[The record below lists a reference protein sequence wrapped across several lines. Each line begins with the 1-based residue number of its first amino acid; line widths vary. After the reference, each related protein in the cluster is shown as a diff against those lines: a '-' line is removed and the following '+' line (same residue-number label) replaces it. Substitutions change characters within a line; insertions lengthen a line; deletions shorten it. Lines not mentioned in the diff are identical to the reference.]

1 MISSN
6 DLYKICSSNIINE
19 YVDKVVENME
29 YNLELKL
36 LESAYQKNVKDMF
49 SIESLIDKR
58 VEKETEFLKNI
69 GRFEDALALILVKL
83 DKNEYNAAKDSKYI
97 YISWDKKETIPSR
110 NLEDI
115 KEGWISL
122 FL

>member
-1 MISSN
+1 MISAN

-19 YVDKVVENME
+19 YVNKVAENME

-49 SIESLIDKR
+49 SIESLIDER
-58 VEKETEFLKNI
+58 VEKEAEFLKNI
-69 GRFEDALALILVKL
+69 GRLDDALALILVKL

-97 YISWDKKETIPSR
+97 YISWDKKETVPSR

-115 KEGWISL
+115 KEG
-122 FL
+122 